1 MYTTKD
7 GKKYGS
13 AYVGKK
19 KDEAHGGPY
28 AGSHFGS
35 YTAGPQPGEEN
46 ENEHSTS
53 EDHGEDKVNTMG
65 KDKTPHD
72 KTATSAHAEMPSAT
86 VQSHG
91 AAHTTHVSHKE
102 DGTHTVSS
110 EHPDGH
116 VTESDHGSAE
126 EAHSHAEQLSFEAGG
141 EHQADS
147 PKKREHYPQVGAESQ
162 ERNYEV
168 PDLI

>member
-1 MYTTKD
+1 MYETKS
-7 GKKYGS
+7 GKKFGS
-13 AYVGKK
+13 SYVGKK
-19 KDEAHGGPY
+19 FD
-28 AGSHFGS
+28 S
-35 YTAGPQPGEEN
+35 YHADPQPGEAN
-46 ENEHSTS
+46 ENEHATT
-53 EDHGEDKVNTMG
+53 EEHGEDKVNTMG
-65 KDKTPHD
+65 KDETPHD

-126 EAHSHAEQLSFEAGG
+126 EAHSHAEQLSLEAGG
-141 EHQADS
+141 TEQAS
-147 PKKREHYPQVGAESQ
+147 NVKRRAHYPQQGAES
-162 ERNYEV
+162 EDRNFEM
-168 PDLI
+168 PDLV